1 MDKGIVCDTYTRS
14 RFISFVQTYFTGSPR
29 RSQARPTVNW
39 TTTLGLVV
47 HAAAD
52 GIAMGAAAATH
63 QVYFLL
69 DNTVY
74 KIVV

>member
-1 MDKGIVCDTYTRS
+1 LIKLHINVCNT
-14 RFISFVQTYFTGSPR
+14 SFYPLGTDESSLFTKETSLDHFSGSPR
-29 RSQARPTVNW
+29 RSQARPSVNW

-63 QVYFLL
+63 QVPH
-69 DNTVY
+69 
-74 KIVV
+74 